1 MIIIK
6 KQPGHGGAAN
16 LGVVITLGSK
26 NRINFNFSP
35 EITPMLPEYIQIGYE
50 DDKLYFLPAERTDGY
65 RVQSRSEGHGR
76 VSITPPRKHYRQL
89 ARFEGNHHL
98 RNGYGSTYVKLTS
111 AGNNNMM

>member
-26 NRINFNFSP
+26 SRINFNFSP

-50 DDKLYFLPAERTDGY
+50 DNKLYFLPAEKADGY

-76 VSITPPRKHYRQL
+76 VSITPPQKHYRQL
-89 ARFEGNHHL
+89 ARFVGNHRL
-98 RNGYGSTYVKLTS
+98 CNGYGTTYVKLTS
-111 AGNNNMM
+111 ADNGNMM